1 MRRFLTALIELACGL
16 LFVLIAFLS
25 IRVLLQSSTLV
36 YFVFPLLC
44 APALLLGYW
53 RGRVGTFPV
62 VLTAL
67 LVAIPVAVMLY
78 PYLGG
83 RNNPIVLFPTAVLL
97 FTALGGVLARRKAQ
111 ARMAWISAIVIGGAA
126 AFAGPLFVR
135 LVVPARD
142 VHEAAVPFTVH
153 LVDGRTI
160 TSQQLRG
167 QVVVLDFW
175 ATWCVPCQHELPM
188 LDHLYRSMNA
198 RNDVT
203 FLAVDSVMTDSP
215 GDAGDTAELAT
226 AYFRRGGYTLP
237 LAWDGGSALEK
248 ALNVHGFPTLILLDR
263 TGTIR
268 MRHVGFLG
276 SENLEQTLSEK
287 IEALH
292 AEGR

>member
-1 MRRFLTALIELACGL
+1 
-16 LFVLIAFLS
+16 
-25 IRVLLQSSTLV
+25 
-36 YFVFPLLC
+36 
-44 APALLLGYW
+44 
-53 RGRVGTFPV
+53 
-62 VLTAL
+62 
-67 LVAIPVAVMLY
+67 
-78 PYLGG
+78 
-83 RNNPIVLFPTAVLL
+83 
-97 FTALGGVLARRKAQ
+97 
-111 ARMAWISAIVIGGAA
+111 
-126 AFAGPLFVR
+126 
-135 LVVPARD
+135 
-142 VHEAAVPFTVH
+142 
-153 LVDGRTI
+153 
-160 TSQQLRG
+160 LRG

-188 LDHLYRSMNA
+188 LDHLYRSMKG

-237 LAWDGGSALEK
+237 LAWDGGSTLEK

-287 IEALH
+287 IEAL
-292 AEGR
+292 ARLSQPSRSGI